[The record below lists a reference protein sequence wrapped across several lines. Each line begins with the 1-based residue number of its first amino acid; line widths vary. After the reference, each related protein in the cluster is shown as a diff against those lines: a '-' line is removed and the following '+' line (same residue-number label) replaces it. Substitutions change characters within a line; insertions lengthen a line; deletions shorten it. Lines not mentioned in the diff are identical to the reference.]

1 MTQEEQQKLM
11 WEEAILSEL
20 NTYSRHEEVE
30 G

>member
-1 MTQEEQQKLM
+1 MTHEEQQKLM

-20 NTYSRHEEVE
+20 NTYNQREEAE